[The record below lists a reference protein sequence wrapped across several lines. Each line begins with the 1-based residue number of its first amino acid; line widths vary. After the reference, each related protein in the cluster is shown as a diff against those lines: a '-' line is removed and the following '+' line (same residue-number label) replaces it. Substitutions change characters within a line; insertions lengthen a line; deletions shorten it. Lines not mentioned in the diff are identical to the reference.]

1 MAQACSGPSI
11 LLSLFAVAQACCS
24 RMTRLS
30 VSHAISKL
38 SFYDFVAKP
47 KSPFSVWWLYA
58 FFFVSW
64 IKQLQNISVIM
75 SDVIRLFKKYFAF
88 IDRNLKFNLTHDF
101 LKWLF
106 ISNDENR
113 IKLCLIECKL
123 SISRGS
129 LEEINS
135 NAWN

>member
-1 MAQACSGPSI
+1 
-11 LLSLFAVAQACCS
+11 
-24 RMTRLS
+24 
-30 VSHAISKL
+30 
-38 SFYDFVAKP
+38 
-47 KSPFSVWWLYA
+47 
-58 FFFVSW
+58 
-64 IKQLQNISVIM
+64 M

-129 LEEINS
+129 LEEINC